1 MGKARTI
8 DYRTLRSDGH
18 ANSLTLN
25 LGEAAKLIEEAEP
38 GKTARVSLLEDGTIE
53 VEVVDK

>member
-1 MGKARTI
+1 MGNARTI

-18 ANSLTLN
+18 NNSLLLN
-25 LGEAAKLIEEAEP
+25 LGEAAKLIDEAEA

-53 VEVVDK
+53 VEVVDI

>member
-1 MGKARTI
+1 MGKPLTI

-18 ANSLTLN
+18 ANSLFVN
-25 LGEAAKLIEEAEP
+25 LGEAAKLIEEAEA

-53 VEVVDK
+53 VEVVDR